1 MPLGFV
7 HEKTRLFR
15 KDGARPGSTRRENLA
30 VHALARVLFNGF
42 IRNIQVSWV
51 KMGFEESL
59 ACLEAGANDFSGT
72 LMEEHISKSAGA
84 NFGEYVS
91 PEQFRALIRRIGRIP
106 AERTTTYE
114 LRHVYSA
121 KRRWRYN
128 RTRFENSAAAQ
139 SSRRTSLRG
148 NGLLME
154 IVALAG
160 GVGASKLLVGLAHAM
175 APENLTII
183 VNTGDDLEMH
193 GLTICPD
200 LDIVT
205 YTLAGIVNPATGWG
219 IDGDT
224 FATLQFLGR
233 YERETWFNLGD
244 RDLATHIHR
253 SDMLRGGAT
262 LSECTDSI
270 RRALGVRAHILP
282 MSDQP
287 VRTQI
292 ETPAGL
298 LPFQNYLVKHRAE
311 PMVKAIRFDGA
322 DRSEPAPGVL
332 RAIADARGIV
342 ICPSNPLISIGP
354 ILAVPGIRKALAA
367 RRADVVAVCP
377 IVDGMSLKG
386 PTREND
392 GRAGD

>member
-1 MPLGFV
+1 
-7 HEKTRLFR
+7 
-15 KDGARPGSTRRENLA
+15 
-30 VHALARVLFNGF
+30 
-42 IRNIQVSWV
+42 
-51 KMGFEESL
+51 
-59 ACLEAGANDFSGT
+59 
-72 LMEEHISKSAGA
+72 
-84 NFGEYVS
+84 
-91 PEQFRALIRRIGRIP
+91 
-106 AERTTTYE
+106 
-114 LRHVYSA
+114 
-121 KRRWRYN
+121 
-128 RTRFENSAAAQ
+128 
-139 SSRRTSLRG
+139 
-148 NGLLME
+148 ME

-175 APENLTII
+175 APENLTIV

-205 YTLAGIVNPATGWG
+205 YTLAGLVNPATGWG
-219 IDGDT
+219 FDGDT
-224 FATLQFLGR
+224 FATLQFLAR

-253 SDMLRGGAT
+253 SDMLRSGAS
-262 LSECTDSI
+262 LSECADSI

-311 PMVKAIRFDGA
+311 PAVRAIRFLGA

-332 RAIADARGIV
+332 RAIAEARGIV

-354 ILAVPGIRKALAA
+354 ILAVPGIREALAA

-377 IVDGMSLKG
+377 IVHGMSLKG
-386 PTREND
+386 PTAKMMAELGIEVSARSI
-392 GRAGD
+392 AGMYRDIASRLVIDESDAKLRPQIEAAGMRVEITRTVMEAEEDKWWLGHFLVNLLHAKTTHVSR